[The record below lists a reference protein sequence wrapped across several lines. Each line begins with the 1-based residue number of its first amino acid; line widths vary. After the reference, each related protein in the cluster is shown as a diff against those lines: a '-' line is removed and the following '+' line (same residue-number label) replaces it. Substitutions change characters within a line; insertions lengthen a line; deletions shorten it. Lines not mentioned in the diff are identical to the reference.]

1 MNFWKSGKQP
11 KPLESKLEK
20 RSEVKVLKQTG
31 KKADLVRDLGRQ
43 ARLPGKK
50 ISANGKVYWETRKNR
65 TDAPGS
71 RL

>member
-11 KPLESKLEK
+11 KPLESKLEQRK
-20 RSEVKVLKQTG
+20 EVKVLKQTD
-31 KKADLVRDLGRQ
+31 KKSDIIRDESRK

-65 TDAPGS
+65 SDAPGS